1 MAKAGRGDKDSKR
14 YVAALAKL
22 LSAKPGEVLRAEPAL
37 AEGGGADV
45 ATLSGYHG
53 GLAYVTL
60 GLIGSSQPAQE
71 GGGQVEL
78 MLCTEG
84 PAAWAPALLSALGR
98 QSLGRAFVPGQVID
112 LPVLPDSKLQGLLFT
127 ASGVPADELEH
138 AGARGRLLLAIGLAP
153 SEVES
158 CRKVGAALVAQA
170 LQDDGVFPFTDLRRR
185 GVAHPQKLRKLLAP
199 EVQPPKPEDDL
210 DRRAALLV
218 ESLLDEGALEPV
230 NQRARVSLA
239 SKLADLLQG
248 LPDDPGPAALA
259 KASAAVLDLLV
270 DAPEVAEVFA
280 DELQVSKL
288 LKALWSPGC

>member
-1 MAKAGRGDKDSKR
+1 MARASKGDKDAKR

-22 LSAKPGEVLRAEPAL
+22 LGAVPGEALRSEPPL
-37 AEGGGADV
+37 GEGGGADV

-53 GLAYVTL
+53 GLAHVTL
-60 GLIGSSQPAQE
+60 GLVGSAQPAQE

-98 QSLGRAFVPGQVID
+98 QSLGSTFVPGQVID
-112 LPVLPDSKLQGLLFT
+112 LPALPGSKLTGLLFT
-127 ASGVPADELEH
+127 SFGMPADAFEH
-138 AGARGRLLLAIGLAP
+138 AGARGRLLLAIGLAA

-158 CRKVGAALVAQA
+158 CRKVGAELVAQT
-170 LQDDGVFPFTDLRRR
+170 LHDDGVFPFTDLRRR
-185 GVAHPQKLRKLLAP
+185 GVAHPQKMRKLVPAAAP
-199 EVQPPKPEDDL
+199 APKPEDDL
-210 DRRAALLV
+210 ERRSALLV

-280 DELQVSKL
+280 DEPQVSAL
-288 LKALWSPGC
+288 LKALWSPHC